1 MTVPSYL
8 KFKTILGGS
17 GQDDIFIDEN
27 RIK

>member
-1 MTVPSYL
+1 MIVPSYL

-17 GQDDIFIDEN
+17 GHEEIFIVEN